1 MSRLETAPLV
11 PYRCSLFFIF
21 KLHVYK
27 PGKKWNNKMC
37 DRYHHR
43 SVRAAGAVEQA
54 QYVSWPNG
62 VKGNLN
68 QALFLK
74 LVMVLH
80 MFVVVSVVV

>member
-1 MSRLETAPLV
+1 
-11 PYRCSLFFIF
+11 
-21 KLHVYK
+21 
-27 PGKKWNNKMC
+27 MC